1 MHVGIWKNKKHATNW
16 FQKKTCK
23 DMGKQA
29 IMGDRQNMRPSFLP
43 QLLLRS
49 KCASGLLTFCL
60 AWEPEDSCKDTL
72 DVRNRREWGDRQ
84 NMLPSFLPGFYS
96 EAVGLPVSLLF
107 TSHGTQKKHA
117 RRMGKMQNMP
127 PWLLLR
133 GSCASSPLAFC
144 PTQLHDGVS
153 GSVKSDRRHS
163 ALRPCWTQSK
173 IGTGSNFQK
182 LSLATS
188 TI

>member
-1 MHVGIWKNKKHATNW
+1 
-16 FQKKTCK
+16 
-23 DMGKQA
+23 
-29 IMGDRQNMRPSFLP
+29 MRPSFLP

-60 AWEPEDSCKDTL
+60 AWKPEDSCKDTL
-72 DVRNRREWGDRQ
+72 GVRNRREWGTDKTCA
-84 NMLPSFLPGFYS
+84 PSSFLAF
-96 EAVGLPVSLLF
+96 
-107 TSHGTQKKHA
+107 TQKQLGFQSPCFLPHMGPRRKMQVYLW
-117 RRMGKMQNMP
+117 RKKQVRMGKMQNMP

-144 PTQLHDGVS
+144 PAQLHDGVS

-173 IGTGSNFQK
+173 IGTGSNLQK
-182 LSLATS
+182 SSPATS